1 MLPLVNFWLMP
12 SVFPADAEG
21 IMHKGKFVAKVLADM
36 GLPVADEEMFER
48 TERLLG
54 RFGE

>member
-1 MLPLVNFWLMP
+1 MP
-12 SVFPADAEG
+12 SVFPADAEE
-21 IMHKGKFVAKVLADM
+21 IIHKCKFVAKVLADM